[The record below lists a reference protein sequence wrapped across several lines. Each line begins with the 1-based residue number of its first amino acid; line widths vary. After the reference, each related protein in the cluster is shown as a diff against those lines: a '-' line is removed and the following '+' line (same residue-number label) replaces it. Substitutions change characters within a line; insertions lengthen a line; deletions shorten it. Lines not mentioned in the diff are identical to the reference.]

1 MKDYVY
7 FTYIATN
14 FPRCTVLYT
23 GITSD
28 PYGREWEHQNKEF
41 PDSFSARYNINR
53 IVYFEYYDDVN
64 VAIKRE
70 KAIKGSSRKKKMKL
84 IESINPD
91 WSDLV
96 EKMRNEENV
105 VGNTRD

>member
-64 VAIKRE
+64 VAIE
-70 KAIKGSSRKKKMKL
+70 KKKAKWRKFEKEKNE
-84 IESINPD
+84 IDRVDQSG
-91 WSDLV
+91 LV
-96 EKMRNEENV
+96 
-105 VGNTRD
+105 